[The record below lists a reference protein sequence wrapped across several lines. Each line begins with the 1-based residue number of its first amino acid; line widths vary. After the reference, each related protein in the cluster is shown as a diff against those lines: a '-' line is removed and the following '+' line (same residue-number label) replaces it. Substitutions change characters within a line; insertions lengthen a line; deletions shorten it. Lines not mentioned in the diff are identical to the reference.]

1 MLKEKQ
7 NKLLPYKADHVMEPY
22 SIIRRSKDNPLFH
35 PYFIN
40 YGFNKQE
47 LMNRM
52 TFLSRSILFE
62 WRLEFHYYV
71 MLNEFCVEIPHKR
84 TRMSKEYVSQKKTNY
99 DKTLQMYK
107 LTSYFKPTYNIRLNK
122 WHW

>member
-7 NKLLPYKADHVMEPY
+7 NKLLPYKADHVMEHY
-22 SIIRRSKDNPLFH
+22 SIIRRSKENQLFH

-52 TFLSRSILFE
+52 TFLSRSILVE
-62 WRLEFHYYV
+62 WRSEFHYYV

-84 TRMSKEYVSQKKTNY
+84 TKMSKEYMSQKKSNY
-99 DKTLQMYK
+99 DKPLQMQK
-107 LTSYFKPTYNIRLNK
+107 LARLLQPTYNHVNQKRP
-122 WHW
+122 W

>member
-7 NKLLPYKADHVMEPY
+7 NKILPYKADHVMEPY

-52 TFLSRSILFE
+52 TFLSRFILFE
-62 WRLEFHYYV
+62 WRSEFHYYV

>member
-52 TFLSRSILFE
+52 TFLSRFILFE
-62 WRLEFHYYV
+62 WRSEFHYYV

>member
-1 MLKEKQ
+1 MLKEKH

-52 TFLSRSILFE
+52 TFLSRFILFE
-62 WRLEFHYYV
+62 WRSEFHYYV

>member
-1 MLKEKQ
+1 MEKR

-22 SIIRRSKDNPLFH
+22 SIIRRSKDNPIFH

-52 TFLSRSILFE
+52 TFLSPCI
-62 WRLEFHYYV
+62 
-71 MLNEFCVEIPHKR
+71 
-84 TRMSKEYVSQKKTNY
+84 
-99 DKTLQMYK
+99 
-107 LTSYFKPTYNIRLNK
+107 
-122 WHW
+122 

>member
-52 TFLSRSILFE
+52 TFLSRSIQ
-62 WRLEFHYYV
+62 
-71 MLNEFCVEIPHKR
+71 VE
-84 TRMSKEYVSQKKTNY
+84 
-99 DKTLQMYK
+99 
-107 LTSYFKPTYNIRLNK
+107 
-122 WHW
+122 

>member
-84 TRMSKEYVSQKKTNY
+84 TKMSKEYMSQKKSNY
-99 DKTLQMYK
+99 DKTLQMQE
-107 LTSYFKPTYNIRLNK
+107 LARLFRPTYNIVKQKR
-122 WHW
+122 HW

>member
-52 TFLSRSILFE
+52 TFLSRSILVE
-62 WRLEFHYYV
+62 WRSEFHYYV

-84 TRMSKEYVSQKKTNY
+84 TKMSKEYMSKKKSNY
-99 DKTLQMYK
+99 DKTLQMQK
-107 LTSYFKPTYNIRLNK
+107 LSSYFKPTYNIILQKR
-122 WHW
+122 HW

>member
-1 MLKEKQ
+1 MHLYVASIHIIAECSWDQVPRNKTQLIAVYNRTVVQHPTIFHVSVYLNVFDQAIVDVDSMLKEKQ

-62 WRLEFHYYV
+62 
-71 MLNEFCVEIPHKR
+71 
-84 TRMSKEYVSQKKTNY
+84 
-99 DKTLQMYK
+99 
-107 LTSYFKPTYNIRLNK
+107 
-122 WHW
+122 

>member
-22 SIIRRSKDNPLFH
+22 SIIRRSKDNPLFR

-52 TFLSRSILFE
+52 TFLSRFILFE
-62 WRLEFHYYV
+62 WRSEFHYYV

>member
-107 LTSYFKPTYNIRLNK
+107 LSSYFKPTYNIRLNK

>member
-1 MLKEKQ
+1 MNKTQLISAYNKTVVQHPTIFHVGSNGNLSEQAIVDVDLMLKERK

-22 SIIRRSKDNPLFH
+22 SIIRRSPDNPIFH

-52 TFLSRSILFE
+52 TFLSIT
-62 WRLEFHYYV
+62 
-71 MLNEFCVEIPHKR
+71 K
-84 TRMSKEYVSQKKTNY
+84 
-99 DKTLQMYK
+99 
-107 LTSYFKPTYNIRLNK
+107 
-122 WHW
+122 

>member
-52 TFLSRSILFE
+52 TFLSRSILVE
-62 WRLEFHYYV
+62 WRPEFHYYV

-84 TRMSKEYVSQKKTNY
+84 TKMSKEYMSQKKSNY

-107 LTSYFKPTYNIRLNK
+107 LSSYFKPTYNIILQKR
-122 WHW
+122 HW

>member
-1 MLKEKQ
+1 MYIYVVRIHMTVKCRWDQVPRNKLMLIAAYNKTVVQHPTIFHVSVYSKELLIQDIVDVDFMLKEKQ

-22 SIIRRSKDNPLFH
+22 SIIRRSKDNPIFH

-52 TFLSRSILFE
+52 TFLSPCI
-62 WRLEFHYYV
+62 
-71 MLNEFCVEIPHKR
+71 
-84 TRMSKEYVSQKKTNY
+84 
-99 DKTLQMYK
+99 
-107 LTSYFKPTYNIRLNK
+107 
-122 WHW
+122 